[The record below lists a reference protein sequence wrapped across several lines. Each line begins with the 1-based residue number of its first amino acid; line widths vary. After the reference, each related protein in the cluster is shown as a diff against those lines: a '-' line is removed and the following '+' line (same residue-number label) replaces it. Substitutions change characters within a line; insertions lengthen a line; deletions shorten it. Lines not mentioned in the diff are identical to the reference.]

1 MSTNKLLSI
10 LIPTFNRVESVIAL
24 VESITSKYLD
34 KIEIVIVDNCSP
46 DNIYSDLEKK
56 LPDNKDIKLYRNKT
70 NIGMVKNFNKCIEY
84 ASGEWLS
91 LICSDDLYT
100 KNAIDR
106 IVTLIKTIKKPTLII
121 QDPTI
126 NREYEE
132 SPSGAETV
140 KKLRLPIAS
149 GNVWHRDI
157 TNKLGSFDERIKY
170 SPDAELWPRIAF
182 NYPVLKIKEHTAIY
196 NTTASNY
203 GFQTWIKDDFLEQT
217 ELLARINLNYYGDMK
232 ESEKENMIDQ
242 GINQTII
249 TILYNTIFSKEKWPI
264 FIKYFKIFMIRNR
277 NIKHWMGLIKKIS
290 YMFKFH
296 RKK

>member
-1 MSTNKLLSI
+1 MNTNKLLSI
-10 LIPTFNRVESVIAL
+10 LIPTFNRVESVIAV
-24 VESITSKYLD
+24 VESITSKHLD
-34 KIEIVIVDNCSP
+34 KIEIIIVDNCSDKP
-46 DNIYSDLEKK
+46 LYIELEKGLSIYK
-56 LPDNKDIKLYRNKT
+56 NVKLYRNKD

-106 IVTLIKTIKKPTLII
+106 IITLIQTIKYPTLII

-126 NREYEE
+126 IGEYER

-157 TNKLGSFDERIKY
+157 TDKLGGFDERIKY
-170 SPDAELWPRIAF
+170 SPDAEFWPRIAY
-182 NYPVLKIKEHTAIY
+182 NYPVLKMKEHTAIY
-196 NTTASNY
+196 INTNSNY
-203 GFQTWIKDDFLEQT
+203 GLQTWMQKDFLEQV
-217 ELLARINLNYYGDMK
+217 ELLTRINLNYYGGMK
-232 ESEKENMIDQ
+232 ETEKKNVIDQ

-264 FIKYFKIFMIRNR
+264 FVKYFKFFLTRNR
-277 NIKHWMGLIKKIS
+277 NFKHWMGLIRIFL
-290 YMFKFH
+290 YLFKFH